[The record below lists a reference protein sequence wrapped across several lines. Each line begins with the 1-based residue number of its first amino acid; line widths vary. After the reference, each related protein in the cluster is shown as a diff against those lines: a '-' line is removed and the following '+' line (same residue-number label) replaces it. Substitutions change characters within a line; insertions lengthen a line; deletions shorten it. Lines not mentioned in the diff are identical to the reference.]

1 MSVIFN
7 KYNSLLIDLD
17 DTLMEYYSEEIKAV
31 LKVLENHS
39 LPHTSDV
46 AEVFSE
52 IEAWHTYE
60 LGKEITVFDV
70 ITNRFGVLLK
80 MLEVKEPDLNNLKLE
95 FFELMQKSHKLKSGV
110 LKTLKYLKTKGYKLY
125 VAANGYTD
133 FQLKRIKSARIIN
146 YFDGIFI
153 SEQIGCRKP
162 SAAFF
167 NFVMSHIPESNRSR
181 VLIIGDAPSADILG
195 GLNSKIDTCFIPS
208 KIEKSKYKYTYKLEK
223 FEDLINLL

>member
-1 MSVIFN
+1 VILN

-17 DTLMEYYSEEIKAV
+17 DTLMEYYSQEINAV

-39 LPHTSDV
+39 LPHTPDV
-46 AEVFSE
+46 ADVFAE

-60 LGKEITVFDV
+60 LGKEITSFDV

-80 MLEVKEPDLNNLKLE
+80 MLEVKEPDLSNLKLE
-95 FFELMQKSHKLKSGV
+95 FFKLMQKSHKLKNGV
-110 LKTLKYLKTKGYKLY
+110 LKTLKNLKTKGYKLY

-133 FQLKRIKSARIIN
+133 FQLKRIKDAKIIN

-167 NFVMSHIPESNRSR
+167 DFVMSHIPESNRSR

-195 GLNSKIDTCFIPS
+195 GINAKIDTCFIPS